1 LANQILNF
9 YDVIE
14 NIRNVME
21 KLSGEQVVG
30 INNQIC
36 AKKISHISGDL
47 FEYTGKDD
55 NEPNVNGDRK
65 APGIRE

>member
-55 NEPNVNGDRK
+55 NDPRTNDNGK
-65 APGIRE
+65 GPGIPG